1 MNSLLAV
8 SVVSSLSSGQIWT
21 HQGQPAQVVELFTSE
36 GCSSCPPA
44 DRYLSK
50 LEHSDGLW
58 TDIIPVAYHVDYWD
72 HLGWKDEYAKPEYSQ
87 LQRLYYAYD
96 LLGSVYTPGFVVD
109 GKEWRGFFSWMN
121 RDLPT
126 MEKRPAKQL
135 QLVRKGNQ
143 FKLSFD
149 QPGSFDATIVF
160 LSSNRYSQV
169 KHGENRGR
177 SLEHDFIAREKG
189 QARANNGIWHFD
201 LTLPLEDIDAVAA
214 WVTKPGEFERIQT
227 VAGTIE

>member
-8 SVVSSLSSGQIWT
+8 SVVSSLSAGQIWT
-21 HQGQPAQVVELFTSE
+21 HEGQPAQVVELFTSE

-50 LEHSDGLW
+50 LEHNDTLW
-58 TDIIPVAYHVDYWD
+58 KEIIPVSYHVDYWD
-72 HLGWKDEYAKPEYSQ
+72 HLGWKDKYAKPEYSQ

-96 LLGSVYTPGFVVD
+96 LVGSVYTPGFVVD
-109 GKEWRGFFSWMN
+109 GKEWRGFFNWVK
-121 RDLPT
+121 RDLPD

-143 FKLSFD
+143 FKLTFE
-149 QPGSFDATIVF
+149 QQGNFDATIVF
-160 LSSNRYSQV
+160 LSNNRYSQI
-169 KHGENRGR
+169 KRGENRGR
-177 SLEHDFIAREKG
+177 SLEHDFIARERLQG
-189 QARANNGIWHFD
+189 RASDGTWQFNLN
-201 LTLPLEDIDAVAA
+201 LPLEEIDAVVA

-227 VAGTIE
+227 VAGNIE